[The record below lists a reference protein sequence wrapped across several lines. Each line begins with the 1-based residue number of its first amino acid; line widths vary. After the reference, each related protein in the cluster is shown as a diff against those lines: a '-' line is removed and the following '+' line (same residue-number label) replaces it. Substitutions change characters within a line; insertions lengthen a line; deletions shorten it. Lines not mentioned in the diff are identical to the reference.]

1 MQDKD
6 GGKGFRITPAEAIAI
21 RCASPRDWMARFVR
35 SNAEKVHDNY
45 VAKIFADA
53 NGEGGGRGVK
63 DSCALAFEM
72 IDDLQ
77 IFLLSVDES
86 IVRKARREYE
96 STAQYR
102 GLTCGAGDDGGED
115 EDEDEDGLSGDEVRD
130 KIIGAIKDAFKD
142 VPDVRVVFVSE
153 IEKGGE

>member
-6 GGKGFRITPAEAIAI
+6 GGKGFRITPAEDIAI
-21 RCASPRDWMARFVR
+21 RCASPRDWMSMARFVR
-35 SNAEKVHDNY
+35 SNAEKFHDNY

-102 GLTCGAGDDGGED
+102 GLTCGAGGDG
-115 EDEDEDGLSGDEVRD
+115 DEDEDGLSGDEVRD

-142 VPDVRVVFVSE
+142 VPDVRVVFASE